1 MNPPRLA
8 PHLPLLLLAAL
19 ASAPAHAET
28 APVNYACDDGSLLAV
43 RFANDADGRSQAQF
57 MLGDKPLALPQ
68 VPAASGA
75 LYRSGDIHLHTKGD
89 EAYFEDGAGGIRH
102 CAVGSAPARP
112 APPAVASS
120 FIDLAGQV
128 SFTPQKALPADAVL
142 IVRIQDT
149 SRAGARALT
158 LAEQRIELAGRTPP
172 VPFQV
177 VIDRDLIGPK
187 AHITAAGR
195 IERRGKLLYTSTA
208 VTPALVDGQ
217 PVAVDLR
224 LAPVG
229 ARKR

>member
-1 MNPPRLA
+1 MKSIRVTFPLS
-8 PHLPLLLLAAL
+8 LLLLAAL
-19 ASAPAHAET
+19 ACAPAHAET
-28 APVNYACDDGSLLAV
+28 ALVNYTCDDGSQLAV
-43 RFANDADGRSQAQF
+43 RFANDAEGRTQAQF
-57 MLGDKPLALPQ
+57 MFGDKPLVLPQ

-75 LYRSGDIHLHTKGD
+75 LYRSEQIRLHTKDD
-89 EAYFEDGAGGIRH
+89 EAYFEDGSGVIRH

-112 APPAVASS
+112 TPPAAASS

-128 SFTPQKALPADAVL
+128 SFPPQKALPADAVL

-158 LAEQRIELAGRTPP
+158 LAEQRIELVGRTPP

-195 IERRGKLLYTSTA
+195 IERRGKLLYTSTT